1 MKALLRL
8 KSWLEDKRKSSILYR
23 IVSSDVPRYAPT
35 YIAAFAMMGIVAG
48 ATTMTA
54 WLMKDIINKVFVAKD
69 SGLLW
74 VIGLTVLTVFTAK
87 GAAGYGQELLL
98 SRAGNRIVAD
108 YQRRLFRHT
117 LLQDMRFYDHISS
130 SDLINRMTNA
140 VHSVRNVIN
149 LVAVSLGRDLMTVV
163 GLLAMMIATD
173 PVLCVAALVITPIAL
188 FGVQYLGRQI
198 RSLARKEY
206 GASKA
211 LITGIRESVQGAQ
224 VIKTFNLEERQGR
237 LMDEAINGLEQR
249 ANKMAA
255 LQSSS
260 NPLME
265 VLAGMAISA
274 IILYSGSQVI
284 AGTRDAGSFFSFI
297 TALLL
302 AYEPAKRLAR
312 LRVQLEAS
320 LVGVK
325 MMFELLDRPVAEAD
339 WQTGRA
345 VTFENGHIVF
355 DNVNFAYDRKKPVT
369 KQVSLDILPGKVTA
383 LIGPSGSGKTTL
395 TRLIPRLY
403 DATSGTITIDGHDI
417 KELSLASLRSQIA
430 IVNQDIFL
438 FEGNILDNI
447 ALGREGA
454 SEEEIIAAAKAA
466 MAHDFIMEFPQGYQT
481 TLGEQGHNLSG
492 GQRQR
497 IAIARALLKNA
508 KIIILDEATS
518 SLDSHTEHQI
528 RLALE
533 ELVKGRTVVMIAHRL
548 STIVRA
554 DRIYVIE
561 DGRVVD
567 SGKHDELV
575 ARDGHY
581 SSAFALQ
588 VVK

>member
-1 MKALLRL
+1 MTVLLRF
-8 KSWLEDKRKSSILYR
+8 KSWLQNKRKYSALYR

-35 YIAAFAMMGIVAG
+35 YIAAFVMMGIVAG

-74 VIGLTVLTVFTAK
+74 VIGLTVLGVFAAK
-87 GAAGYGQELLL
+87 GAAGYGQDLLL

-108 YQRRLFRHT
+108 YQRRIFRHT
-117 LLQDMRFYDHISS
+117 LFQDMRFFDRTSS

-140 VHSVRNVIN
+140 VQSVRTVIN
-149 LVAVSLGRDLMTVV
+149 LLAVSLGRDLMTVV
-163 GLLAMMIATD
+163 GLVAMMVTTD
-173 PVLCVAALVITPIAL
+173 PILCVAALVITPVAL
-188 FGVQYLGRQI
+188 AGVQYLGRQI
-198 RSLARKEY
+198 RSLARKEF
-206 GASKA
+206 GAHQY

-237 LMDEAINGLEQR
+237 LMDDAIKNLETR

-265 VLAGMAISA
+265 VLAGLAISG

-284 AGTRDAGSFFSFI
+284 DGTRDAGSFFSFI

-312 LRVQLEAS
+312 LRVQLEAGM
-320 LVGVK
+320 VGVN
-325 MMFELLDRPVAEAD
+325 MMFELLDRPVTEES
-339 WQTGRA
+339 WQAGQTA
-345 VTFENGHIVF
+345 SFDKGHIVF
-355 DNVNFAYDRKKPVT
+355 DRVNFAYDPRKPVT
-369 KQVSLDILPGKVTA
+369 KQVSLDILPNNVTA

-403 DATSGTITIDGHDI
+403 EASGGTITIDGHNI
-417 KELSLASLRSQIA
+417 KELSLQSLRGQIA
-430 IVNQDIFL
+430 IVSQDIFL
-438 FEGNILDNI
+438 FEGNILENI
-447 ALGREGA
+447 AIGRESA

-466 MAHDFIMEFPQGYQT
+466 MAHDFIMAFPQGYRT
-481 TLGEQGHNLSG
+481 PLGEQGHNLSG

-497 IAIARALLKNA
+497 IAIARALLRNA

-533 ELVKGRTVVMIAHRL
+533 ELIKGRTVIMIAHRL

-554 DRIYVIE
+554 DCIYVIE

-567 SGKHDELV
+567 KGRHDELV
-575 ARDGHY
+575 NRDGHY
-581 SSAFALQ
+581 RSAFDLQ